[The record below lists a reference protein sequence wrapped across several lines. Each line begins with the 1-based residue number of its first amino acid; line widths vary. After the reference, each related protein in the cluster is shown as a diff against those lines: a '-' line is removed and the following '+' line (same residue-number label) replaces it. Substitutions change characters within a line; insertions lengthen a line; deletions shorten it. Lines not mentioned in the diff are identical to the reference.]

1 MATPLISPIKQ
12 QGGTLYTFPSA
23 SEDFTYSQAGS
34 RKQFNFSKFALLDLP
49 NIKSGSSGKNV
60 TGIENIPSSYL
71 QTDLDNYNI
80 SFAESFQNYCLNL
93 ETLLVSQSGYD
104 ASATRTVSERVF
116 WKWLKELGA
125 IRFREAK
132 IGNPQ
137 DGGERTRR
145 TEDNLNSDS
154 LANRAELG
162 KRFVEEDTRTV
173 AEGDLYPYSRVVK
186 YIGNIDAVNGVK
198 YLNSSYYQIHCLV
211 PNSVGSTP
219 TVLFKSIID
228 DNNYKAG
235 TVITHKPVN
244 PLDTEYLTGRSY
256 NDTHHSGLDMRAHFD
271 NDTGLYSAGSV
282 GVNDYALEIKKSGED
297 SFVSGWWYPNPEAN
311 SYFLEPTKLNDYRND
326 WMKIDGNLDSVSKE
340 VTFLRSRLD
349 GIALDFSLDSS
360 YSDNLEGKYRTWE
373 DYNRSELA
381 TDFEYNTMLIYYDLV
396 DLDDPSKTT
405 TNLYGVYFLD
415 NWTDTVTDGGEISR
429 RKKFK
434 PNTVTR
440 QNGNAD
446 AFDIN
451 LKLDL
456 NAQDVVAVNTVNEY
470 NNYSM
475 HLYGEALNVMKET
488 HDRLLEN
495 INGITVLQDKID
507 QLEDLITNSTTISDL
522 EEKMEEIEESL
533 LASKSLFENSDE
545 IISLIERNYDE
556 VLNIYKNFT
565 SVEMSYNLDVIK
577 NDRGATIDKTIPGL
591 VKIGLENEGYNLP
604 KNPIVDW
611 DLMKYK
617 NDESAFYHSH
627 VLNTGANYFK
637 LMNDKTLKTDSRT
650 LSDGQ
655 KMIFYIDDSNV
666 KWREGQSLKVSFQH
680 EFILSEDLPKAIT
693 FLTDSINRTQSE
705 DGSYSIEMGSLSGL
719 ELSASGNKPILE
731 FICVD
736 SENLEFTLDII
747 R

>member
-1 MATPLISPIKQ
+1 MSTPLISAIKQ

-49 NIKSGSSGKNV
+49 NIKSGSTGVNV

-71 QTDLDNYNI
+71 KSDLTNYNT

-93 ETLLVSQSGYD
+93 ETLLISQSGYD
-104 ASATRTVSERVF
+104 SSATRTVSERVF

-145 TEDNLNSDS
+145 TEDNLNANSI
-154 LANRAELG
+154 ANRAELG
-162 KRFVEEDTRTV
+162 KRFVEEDSRTT
-173 AEGDLYPYSRVVK
+173 ASGDNYPYNPVVK
-186 YIGNIDAVNGVK
+186 YIGNIDAINGVK
-198 YLNSSYYQIHCLV
+198 YLGSSFYQVHCLV
-211 PNSVGSTP
+211 PNSVGKTP
-219 TVLFKSIID
+219 KVLFKSIID

-235 TVITHKPVN
+235 TVLTHKPTD
-244 PLDTEYLTGRSY
+244 PLNTEYLVGRSY
-256 NDTHHSGLDMRAHFD
+256 NDSHPSGLDMRAHFD
-271 NDTGLYSAGSV
+271 NDSGLYSAGSV
-282 GVNDYALEIKKSGED
+282 GVNDYSLEIKKSGED

-311 SYFLEPTKLNDYRND
+311 SYYTEPTKLNDYRND
-326 WMKIDGNLDSVSKE
+326 WMKIDGNLDSVAKE

-349 GIALDFSLDSS
+349 GIAIDFALDSS

-373 DYNRSELA
+373 DYNRSDLS
-381 TDFEYNTMLIYYDLV
+381 TDFEYNAMLLYYDLV

-415 NWTDTVTDGGEISR
+415 NWEDTGTDGAQIVR

-434 PNTVTR
+434 PSTITR
-440 QNGNAD
+440 QNGNAY

-475 HLYGEALNVMKET
+475 HLYGEALNVMKQT

-495 INGITVLQDKID
+495 INGVDILQKKID
-507 QLEDLITNSTTISDL
+507 DLEDLIVNSTTIADL
-522 EEKMEEIEESL
+522 EEKMNEIEESL
-533 LASKSLFENSDE
+533 LTSQNLFTNSDE
-545 IISLIERNYDE
+545 IISLINRNYEE
-556 VLNIYKNFT
+556 VLNIYKNFS

-577 NDRGATIDKTIPGL
+577 PARGSVIDKTIPGI

-604 KNPIVDW
+604 KVPIVDW
-611 DLMKYK
+611 SLVKYK

-627 VLNTGANYFK
+627 VLTSGANYFK
-637 LMNDKTLKTDSRT
+637 LVNDKNLKIDTKTLD
-650 LSDGQ
+650 DGQ
-655 KMIFYIDDSNV
+655 KLIFYIDDSNV
-666 KWREGQSLKVSFQH
+666 NWRQGQSLKVSFQH
-680 EFILSEDLPKAIT
+680 SFILSEDLTKAVT
-693 FLTDSINRTQSE
+693 FLTDSTNKVKA
-705 DGSYSIEMGSLSGL
+705 DKGSYTIEMGSLTGV
-719 ELSASGNKPILE
+719 ELSASGGKPILE
-731 FICVD
+731 FICID
-736 SENLEFTLDII
+736 SENLIFTMDVI